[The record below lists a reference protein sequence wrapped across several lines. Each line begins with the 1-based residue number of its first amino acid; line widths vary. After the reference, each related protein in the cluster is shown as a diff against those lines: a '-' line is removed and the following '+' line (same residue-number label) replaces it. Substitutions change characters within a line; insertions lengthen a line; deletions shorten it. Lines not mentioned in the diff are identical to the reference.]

1 MIQMELRVLRY
12 FLMVAREEN
21 ITKSAEL
28 LHITQPTLSRQLAQL
43 EEELGIKLFKRG
55 QHSITLT
62 EDGMLLK
69 RRAQEI
75 IELTERT
82 EKELSNVTEN
92 LSGEVAIGSGETKSV
107 HVLAR
112 IMANFRKEHP
122 DVSFHMYSSVAN
134 DIKERMEKG
143 FLDIGLL
150 TEPVD
155 VSKYDFIRMPEK
167 EKWGVL
173 VRKDSLLAMK
183 GVICPK
189 DLVGIPI
196 IISKRQ
202 LVQNELASWFGEY
215 YDQMEI
221 ASTYNLAYNAAIMV
235 ENNVGVALCFHFENR
250 FENLVFCPLSPQ
262 LETGSVLVWKKYHGF
277 STTTKAFIQYI
288 QKCL

>member
-28 LHITQPTLSRQLAQL
+28 LHITQPTLSRKLAQL

-69 RRAQEI
+69 RR
-75 IELTERT
+75 ELTERT

-183 GVICPK
+183 GVI
-189 DLVGIPI
+189 I

>member
-1 MIQMELRVLRY
+1 MELRILKY
-12 FLMVAREEN
+12 FLVVAREEN
-21 ITKSAEL
+21 ITKAAEL

-43 EEELGIKLFKRG
+43 EEELGVKLFKRG
-55 QHSITLT
+55 QHSIILT

-75 IELTERT
+75 IELSERT
-82 EKELSNVTEN
+82 EKELSHVTEH
-92 LSGEVAIGSGETKSV
+92 LSGEIAIGSGETKNL
-107 HVLAR
+107 HGLAR

-122 DVSFHMYSSVAN
+122 DVSFHMYSSVAD

-143 FLDIGLL
+143 LIDIGLL

-155 VSKYDFIRMPEK
+155 ISRYDFIRMPEK

-173 VRKDSLLAMK
+173 VRKDSSLAKK
-183 GVICPK
+183 GVIYPK

-250 FENLVFCPLSPQ
+250 FENLAFCPLSPE
-262 LETGSVLVWKKYHGF
+262 LETGSVLVWKKYQGF
-277 STTTKAFIQYI
+277 STTTKAFIEYI